1 METQRTDN
9 LCERGVRSKRRE
21 NNEEDD
27 NVKRMEN
34 QRSSPYQAWESDT
47 EANSSDQWGYVTDLV
62 PNCLDRLDWHKRFVV
77 HVNREQINNFGSKYE
92 RKGQD
97 ECKVNFKLKYSELYG
112 YLNQKIRGW
121 FHPSITI
128 WVKRTH

>member
-62 PNCLDRLDWHKRFVV
+62 PNCLDRLD
-77 HVNREQINNFGSKYE
+77 
-92 RKGQD
+92 
-97 ECKVNFKLKYSELYG
+97 
-112 YLNQKIRGW
+112 
-121 FHPSITI
+121 
-128 WVKRTH
+128 